1 MRMRMGRWLSC
12 FGERG
17 GARAREAGAE
27 ALGCEDTPKFQAALS
42 PPTSLALSS
51 WKKVDRNSLALL
63 ETPSIRSNLTP
74 TPRRVRFAG
83 SLAAGDGDDDDFDS
97 MAEAA
102 RSTGLARLSRSAP
115 CSPLPFHQTSELFIN
130 SHFLS
135 SEYETEIESVRR
147 AFGSNPPSVAEDVSS
162 SGSSSPPRLQTG
174 DAQGWSQDR
183 HKLQNGLNRELKRC
197 NTPVGARGYLES
209 ATARLKRRLG
219 RLNLRLR
226 STQVRIDTHPRTQ
239 KHPHQEPFELT
250 GPSSSPVSRNRGM
263 ATANSERSA
272 FSC

>member
-97 MAEAA
+97 MVEAA
-102 RSTGLARLSRSAP
+102 RSTGVARLSRSAP

-226 STQVRIDTHPRTQ
+226 STQVRTQ
-239 KHPHQEPFELT
+239 KHPHQEPYELT